1 MGKKKLTKIWN
12 HIDICKQLD
21 YKRDDAQ
28 IIKKDDLYWV
38 YTFLKVGQKQSE
50 HLQKKA

>member
-1 MGKKKLTKIWN
+1 MKPYWYLQTVGLQKRWCSNYKKKMIYIN
-12 HIDICKQLD
+12 
-21 YKRDDAQ
+21 
-28 IIKKDDLYWV
+28 WV